1 MTIKEDI
8 QRLSSVRK
16 TNDVEKFLSSYLKDR
31 LVFGEDTAA
40 IYADV
45 YGELMGED
53 YTELFEGVDEKFNPD
68 MLLEAGGVPDA
79 VVKAIED
86 TKNAASGVGGMPNS
100 VAKMIENTKV
110 ASGDFKGYSGM
121 PNSIIKAINNYS
133 ASQANKG
140 GFLSKIG
147 NFLKGIKDSF
157 IGSKVFDNFKEGL
170 AWMVSPAGL
179 PIVAGSAAGVGVIV
193 AIVNALRK
201 RGKNKEAEKLNA
213 ALEAA
218 KKNKK

>member
-68 MLLEAGGVPDA
+68 MLLEAGGMPDT

-86 TKNAASGVGGMPNS
+86 TKNAASGADMLS
-100 VAKMIENTKV
+100 NT
-110 ASGDFKGYSGM
+110 GGYSGM
-121 PNSIIKAINNYS
+121 PNTILRAINNYS
-133 ASQANKG
+133 ASQAGKG
-140 GFLSKIG
+140 GVLSKIG

-170 AWMVSPAGL
+170 SWMVSPAGL
-179 PIVAGSAAGVGVIV
+179 PIVASSAAGVGVIV

>member
-1 MTIKEDI
+1 MTLKEDI
-8 QRLSSVRK
+8 QRLSNSSK
-16 TNDVEKFLSSYLKDR
+16 QSDVEQFLSAYLKDR

-68 MLLEAGGVPDA
+68 MLLEANGGVPDDVA
-79 VVKAIED
+79 KAI
-86 TKNAASGVGGMPNS
+86 NAYREHNPPSLNPSTSYGGMPSS
-100 VAKMIENTKV
+100 V
-110 ASGDFKGYSGM
+110 
-121 PNSIIKAINNYS
+121 IKAINNYS
-133 ASQANKG
+133 SSQANKG

-147 NFLKGIKDSF
+147 GFLKGIKDGF
-157 IGSKVFDNFKEGL
+157 VGSKVFDSFKHGL
-170 AWMVSPAGL
+170 AWMISPAGL
-179 PIVAGSAAGVGVIV
+179 PIVAGSAAGIGVIA
-193 AIVNALRK
+193 AIINALKK

-218 KKNKK
+218 KNKGK

>member
-68 MLLEAGGVPDA
+68 MLLEAGGMPDT

-86 TKNAASGVGGMPNS
+86 TKNAASGADMLSNTGGYGGMPNT
-100 VAKMIENTKV
+100 ILR
-110 ASGDFKGYSGM
+110 
-121 PNSIIKAINNYS
+121 AINNYS
-133 ASQANKG
+133 ASQAGKG

-179 PIVAGSAAGVGVIV
+179 PIVARSAAGVGVIV

-201 RGKNKEAEKLNA
+201 RGKNKEAEKLSA